1 MTLPLDTAPFFSGQS
16 LGYSATGLPQGLII
30 DSGTGVIS
38 GTPVQAE
45 VQAVTV
51 TATNTA
57 GSADQSFSWTISAA
71 ASAPDQ
77 ITGLSATAGDGQVT
91 LSWGAPADN
100 GAAISDYVIER
111 RIGGGA
117 FSVLVDGTSAAPG
130 FTDSGLTNGS
140 LHEYRVAAVNAQGTG
155 PVSAIAGAT
164 PQASG
169 ADLSVLAFAHGES
182 GSINQSVT
190 SFPAMATSAG
200 DVILA
205 VSHRGGANDNQV
217 TGVTIGGQAGVL
229 VGRQY
234 VQGQTKQEQ
243 SIWRGTATA
252 AASDVVVTT
261 TANTARVGVALWS
274 VGAID
279 VGTVNFAS
287 TTGSGVSALS
297 TNIDVA
303 AGGLVLTQATVVGG
317 GASFSWTG
325 ADAQFQAEAS
335 SIYWHAGADR
345 SFASAVTGHTV
356 TSAFGGTFN
365 NNILASVSV
374 APA

>member
-16 LGYSATGLPQGLII
+16 LGFSATGLPQGLVI

-38 GTPVQAE
+38 GIPAQAE

-51 TATNTA
+51 T
-57 GSADQSFSWTISAA
+57 
-71 ASAPDQ
+71 P
-77 ITGLSATAGDGQVT
+77 GDGQIT
-91 LSWGAPADN
+91 LSWTAPADN
-100 GAAISDYVIER
+100 GATISDYVIER

-117 FSVLVDGTSAAPG
+117 FSILTDGTSAAPG
-130 FTDSGLTNGS
+130 FTDTGLTNGS

-169 ADLSVLAFAHGES
+169 ADLSVLGFAHGES
-182 GSINQSVT
+182 GSINQNVT
-190 SFPAMATSAG
+190 AFPAMVTSAG

-217 TGVTIGGQAGVL
+217 TGVTIDGQAGVL

-243 SIWRGTATA
+243 SIWRGTATGA
-252 AASDVVVTT
+252 TSDIVVTT
-261 TANTARVGVALWS
+261 AQNTSRVGVALWS

-279 VGTVNFAS
+279 TAAVGFAS

-303 AGGLVLTQATVVGG
+303 AGGLVLA
-317 GASFSWTG
+317 
-325 ADAQFQAEAS
+325 
-335 SIYWHAGADR
+335 
-345 SFASAVTGHTV
+345 
-356 TSAFGGTFN
+356 
-365 NNILASVSV
+365 
-374 APA
+374 